1 MCNKWAK
8 FILENDK
15 SKSIFVSGSNS
26 TTSKEIIKKNQLKD
40 VVDKTVILISDNN
53 VYLYSD
59 AVIKTATLM
68 KGLIQFISIG
78 RIIPLKVRN
87 YLYDLIAERRK
98 KLSWN
103 ACKLDKAY
111 SKHERIIY

>member
-8 FILENDK
+8 FIIENDK
-15 SKSIFVSGSNS
+15 SESIFVSGSNS
-26 TTSKEIIKKNQLKD
+26 TTSREIIKENKLKD
-40 VVDKTVILISDNN
+40 LVDKTVILISDNN

-68 KGLIQFISIG
+68 KGIIQFVSIG
-78 RIIPLKVRN
+78 KIIPLKVRN
-87 YLYDLIAERRK
+87 YLYDLIAKRRK

-103 ACKLDKAY
+103 ACKLDEVY